1 MKGNIV
7 IRIVFSLLLL
17 LSAHTV
23 IAASKQPVDYQSMYD
38 KCLSDFGQTN
48 NTSVMGCSD
57 DTSAAAKKEINSL
70 YNTIHATILAS
81 STEDAAKFEA
91 SQKSWLNY
99 RNTHCNLAGNYI
111 GTPMYSYCPM
121 QLNIARVTELRVLAN
136 Q

>member
-7 IRIVFSLLLL
+7 IRVVLAFLLL
-17 LSAHTV
+17 LSAHTA
-23 IAASKQPVDYQSMYD
+23 IAASKQTVDYQSMYD
-38 KCLSDFGQTN
+38 KCLSDSGQTN

-57 DTSAAAKKEINSL
+57 GTSDAAKREINGL
-70 YNTIHATILAS
+70 YTTVHARILVS
-81 STEDAAKFEA
+81 SKEDAAKFEA

-111 GTPMYSYCPM
+111 GTPMHSFCPM
-121 QLNIARVTELRVLAN
+121 QLNVARVAELRALAN